1 MSNISSVEF
10 FVFFI
15 ALMVLT
21 FCAMS
26 FWVMHE
32 FDKDDKKTHKIK
44 TKKA

>member
-1 MSNISSVEF
+1 MNSISSVEF

-15 ALMVLT
+15 SLMVLT

-32 FDKDDKKTHKIK
+32 FDKDDKKYRKTK